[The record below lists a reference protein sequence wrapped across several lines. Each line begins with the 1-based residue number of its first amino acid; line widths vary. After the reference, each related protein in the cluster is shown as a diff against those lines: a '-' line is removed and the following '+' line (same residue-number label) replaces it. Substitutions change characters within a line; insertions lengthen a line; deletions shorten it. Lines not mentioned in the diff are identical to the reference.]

1 MGHAWRDKYICF
13 VWLSNGVLSVF
24 SPICPT
30 LPRPSVLLIPT
41 LMDWDRRG
49 GLGQIGKIELKPT
62 KVKWSECPKSNNHHK
77 VVYLGKAVAS
87 KPKKKKNRGWSHFV
101 ALENLF
107 PMVICFLIFKFFP

>member
-1 MGHAWRDKYICF
+1 
-13 VWLSNGVLSVF
+13 V
-24 SPICPT
+24 
-30 LPRPSVLLIPT
+30 
-41 LMDWDRRG
+41 DWDRQG

-77 VVYLGKAVAS
+77 VVYLGKAVTS

-107 PMVICFLIFKFFP
+107 PTVIWFLIFKFFLTKL